1 MTQKEKEFCE
11 WFFNL
16 VGYFNHYSFFTKKLW
31 REVKGFKEY
40 DEAEIKCAFMHYWFH
55 YKFGYF
61 TCPCGCGWF
70 AELDEKSYNDYIKR
84 YKPVIKAFEQWKI
97 EQR

>member
-1 MTQKEKEFCE
+1 MTQKEKEICK

-16 VGYFNHYSFFTKKLW
+16 VRYFNHYSFFTKKLW
-31 REVKGFKEY
+31 REVKGFEKY
-40 DEAEIKCAFMHYWFH
+40 DESEIKCAFMHYWFH
-55 YKFGYF
+55 CKFGYF
-61 TCPCGCGWF
+61 TYPCGCGWF

-84 YKPVIKAFEQWKI
+84 CKPIIKAFEQWKI